1 MPMTR
6 VVMPQLGESVH
17 EGTISKWLVKPGDKV
32 VEFEPMLEVD
42 TDKVSAEVPSPV
54 TGILREIL
62 AKEGE
67 TVQAGAEIA
76 VVEVGGDGETA
87 APAPTASEPKKTET
101 KKETPVAETA
111 EAPAPA
117 PTASEPKKTETKK
130 ATPAAETA
138 EPPAPAPTAS
148 EPKETETK
156 KETPVAETAEPP
168 APAPADGAAAVKAEA
183 APAPEAK
190 DESPAEAP
198 APAPAD
204 GAAAVKAEAAP
215 APEAK
220 DESPPE
226 IPSPAQEEGP
236 EPAPPLATG
245 EHRYSPA
252 VQMVASELKVDL
264 SKISGTGI
272 GGRVTKKDVQ
282 DFAASAKD
290 APTAPV
296 APSAAAAAGQGDQV
310 VQLTRVRRL
319 IAENMSRSKSTI
331 PHAWQTQ
338 EADMSGVVANRAAN
352 KVAFQ
357 TQEGFSLTYLPYV
370 MAAAVSAL
378 REHRE
383 VNSTFNETELIVHR
397 DINLGVSVGLED
409 TLVVPVVRRA
419 DGLSIAGLARA
430 VNDIA
435 TRARSKQ
442 LKADDLAGAT
452 FTVNNSGTFGTLFS
466 YSVINPGQA
475 GILTMEAIVDRPM
488 AVGGMIG
495 IKPMMYLCFSFDHR
509 VLDGLQAA
517 RFLVSCRKWLEAVT
531 VESPIY

>member
-1 MPMTR
+1 MAATVKR

-17 EGTISKWLVKPGDKV
+17 EGTISKWLVKVGDKV

-42 TDKVSAEVPSPV
+42 TDKVSAEVPAPV
-54 TGILREIL
+54 TGILKEIL
-62 AKEGE
+62 ANEGQ

-76 VVEVGGDGETA
+76 VVEVGGEGEA
-87 APAPTASEPKKTET
+87 APISPPAGEEVAGKAGGTATSSPSGGE
-101 KKETPVAETA
+101 VAGTA
-111 EAPAPA
+111 GGAAE
-117 PTASEPKKTETKK
+117 SKK
-130 ATPAAETA
+130 ATPKKTPAV
-138 EPPAPAPTAS
+138 EPEATPAPTSPPSSGVPAPAVRGGGTGPGPAGGD
-148 EPKETETK
+148 
-156 KETPVAETAEPP
+156 AE
-168 APAPADGAAAVKAEA
+168 EA
-183 APAPEAK
+183 
-190 DESPAEAP
+190 SPAHDLP
-198 APAPAD
+198 
-204 GAAAVKAEAAP
+204 
-215 APEAK
+215 
-220 DESPPE
+220 
-226 IPSPAQEEGP
+226 
-236 EPAPPLATG
+236 TG

-264 SKISGTGI
+264 SRINGTGI

-282 DFAASAKD
+282 DFAASATA
-290 APTAPV
+290 APAAKPAATPAAP
-296 APSAAAAAGQGDQV
+296 GEGDQV

-319 IAENMSRSKSTI
+319 IAENMTRSKATI

-338 EADMSGVVANRAAN
+338 EADMSGVVANRTAN
-352 KVAFQ
+352 KTAFQ
-357 TQEGFSLTYLPYV
+357 KSEGFSLTYLPYV

-378 REHRE
+378 REHPE

-475 GILTMEAIVDRPM
+475 GILTMEAIVQRPV
-488 AVGGMIG
+488 AVEGMIG

-531 VESPIY
+531 AESPVY

>member
-1 MPMTR
+1 MAGTTKR

-42 TDKVSAEVPSPV
+42 TDKVSAEVPAPV
-54 TGILREIL
+54 TGILKEIL

-76 VVEVGGDGETA
+76 VVEVGGEGAAPEPKPEPEPKAA
-87 APAPTASEPKKTET
+87 APAAEPKTT
-101 KKETPVAETA
+101 APKKAATAEATP

-117 PTASEPKKTETKK
+117 APVPAATAESQAEPKVE
-130 ATPAAETA
+130 PAAAAT
-138 EPPAPAPTAS
+138 EPLPAKAPAS
-148 EPKETETK
+148 NLE
-156 KETPVAETAEPP
+156 
-168 APAPADGAAAVKAEA
+168 
-183 APAPEAK
+183 
-190 DESPAEAP
+190 
-198 APAPAD
+198 
-204 GAAAVKAEAAP
+204 
-215 APEAK
+215 
-220 DESPPE
+220 
-226 IPSPAQEEGP
+226 
-236 EPAPPLATG
+236 TG

-264 SKISGTGI
+264 SKIDGTGI

-282 DFAASAKD
+282 DFAAAAKA
-290 APTAPV
+290 APAAKPV
-296 APSAAAAAGQGDQV
+296 AAPITPGEGDQV
-310 VQLTRVRRL
+310 IQLTRVRRL
-319 IAENMSRSKSTI
+319 IGENMARSKTTI

-352 KVAFQ
+352 KAAFQ
-357 TQEGFSLTYLPYV
+357 QQEGFSLTYLPYV
-370 MAAAVSAL
+370 MAATVSAL

-383 VNSTFNETELIVHR
+383 VNSTFHETELIVHR

-430 VNDIA
+430 VNDLA
-435 TRARSKQ
+435 SRARTKQ

-475 GILTMEAIVDRPM
+475 GILTMEAIVDRPV
-488 AVGGMIG
+488 AVKGMIG

-517 RFLVSCRKWLEAVT
+517 RFLVSCRKWLEAVS